1 MNREQAVVVIGAL
14 LDVKSLNLTDKATT
28 QITEA
33 IETLI
38 ALARDSKNGFWIYK
52 EVTEQLAG
60 GGSLLLRGYECSIC
74 KGFTRKKT
82 GVKDF
87 CSLCGSKNVIKILEE
102 VKN

>member
-38 ALARDSKNGFWIYK
+38 ALARDI
-52 EVTEQLAG
+52 
-60 GGSLLLRGYECSIC
+60 
-74 KGFTRKKT
+74 
-82 GVKDF
+82 
-87 CSLCGSKNVIKILEE
+87 
-102 VKN
+102 